1 MIARRPVMAYRVI
14 DEDELLGGTMLAAD
28 ESPTAGGT
36 RDLEPRATTT
46 VASRRG
52 WIGADRHVI
61 PWLLALAAG
70 AAVAVVLIFGA
81 RPPATT
87 RQPGPSVA
95 VRAAAAPPRTRGVAA
110 PRRRLRFGPAWWAI
124 AAAIVLA
131 FTWSTFFR
139 QPAQAGSLGEFAGF
153 AIDDLRNG
161 HHGGHGAALSAL
173 QAMLANP
180 STHLARGLPVDFAQ
194 LKNSGCR
201 TLTFAGCDVLEICFQ
216 RAGIEFH
223 CYILPRAGP
232 GAAGTPYHLASNG
245 MNAIAWNDSHY
256 TYAVV
261 GTAGAEAIN
270 RLL

>member
-1 MIARRPVMAYRVI
+1 MNSDEAKFRLRAYRP
-14 DEDELLGGTMLAAD
+14 GGRDADNAAFA
-28 ESPTAGGT
+28 EA
-36 RDLEPRATTT
+36 
-46 VASRRG
+46 
-52 WIGADRHVI
+52 
-61 PWLLALAAG
+61 LALVERDPALREWFKNEQAFDAAVTAKIRSVAAPLELRAAILAG
-70 AAVAVVLIFGA
+70 ARI
-81 RPPATT
+81 
-87 RQPGPSVA
+87 
-95 VRAAAAPPRTRGVAA
+95 A